1 MYLTN
6 NIRPD
11 ITFVVNCLVRHSA
24 APTMRHWNGIKDILR
39 YLHGMTN
46 IGLFFKKNQ
55 DHSLIGCVDARYLS
69 DPKTPYHK

>member
-39 YLHGMTN
+39 YLHGMIN

-55 DHSLIGCVDARYLS
+55 DHSLIGYVDARYLS